1 MDRIKDLEP
10 PESKTNKIIELGTP
24 ADKTNN
30 VKRIKIKETIKNGL
44 EKEKIMIISKRKKL
58 EKIESKLVSLKETE
72 RMARFNIEETKG
84 KEIELKGLESEPEL
98 EQKFKGPILKKTR
111 TGL

>member
-1 MDRIKDLEP
+1 
-10 PESKTNKIIELGTP
+10 
-24 ADKTNN
+24 
-30 VKRIKIKETIKNGL
+30 
-44 EKEKIMIISKRKKL
+44 
-58 EKIESKLVSLKETE
+58 
-72 RMARFNIEETKG
+72 MARFNIEETKG